1 MAAEEGG
8 ETGRTSQNED
18 INDEDIDM
26 EGVTTDTKKGRSSS
40 QSDEEQHSQLRRKQN
55 RQGNYALNHDEM
67 KNDIASSLSTID
79 CTLPSTERIEDIMK
93 QVDCSKSQRDS
104 LNLSI
109 TSEQLD
115 LPSTSEVNNMLEA
128 QNRIA
133 QQVYQQRRRNTT
145 TRVQVQAKDVER
157 SQGQKNGTRFNNSTV
172 ASEDKRIVIIIKE
185 TVAEGGAPSLFS
197 KPSEFAE
204 SFGGTAF

>member
-8 ETGRTSQNED
+8 GAGRTSQNEN

-26 EGVTTDTKKGRSSS
+26 ESVTTDTKRGRFSS
-40 QSDEEQHSQLRRKQN
+40 QSDEEQHSQLRRKQK
-55 RQGNYALNHDEM
+55 RRGNYASNHDEM

-79 CTLPSTERIEDIMK
+79 CTLPSTERIEEIMK
-93 QVDCSKSQRDS
+93 QVDCSNSQRDS

-128 QNRIA
+128 QN
-133 QQVYQQRRRNTT
+133 
-145 TRVQVQAKDVER
+145 
-157 SQGQKNGTRFNNSTV
+157 
-172 ASEDKRIVIIIKE
+172 
-185 TVAEGGAPSLFS
+185 
-197 KPSEFAE
+197 
-204 SFGGTAF
+204 